1 MRIVIPARLKST
13 RVHHKM
19 MKDIDG
25 MTLIERTVSQCQKTG
40 LDTLVVTD
48 SQEIADLFDNA
59 IVTGP
64 CESGTARIASVIDQI
79 TDNYI
84 INVQGDQ
91 PFIDPDAII
100 EMANFLNAELP
111 DVATPVTECLD
122 INDPSKVKVVVSN
135 SGIALY
141 FSRQPQPESYQH
153 IGIYGYH
160 RSILENLGSLEESP
174 HEQVESLEQLK
185 FLDND
190 IAIHTYW
197 TDHQHFAVDT
207 PQDLQDAIKYAREH
221 R

>member
-1 MRIVIPARLKST
+1 
-13 RVHHKM
+13 M

-48 SQEIADLFDNA
+48 NQNIADLFGDA

-79 TDNYI
+79 TDKYI

-91 PFIDPDAII
+91 PFINPDAIL
-100 EMANFLNAELP
+100 EMANFLDTEQP
-111 DVATPVTECLD
+111 TVATPVTECLD
-122 INDPSKVKVVVSN
+122 LEDPSKVKVVVSN
-135 SGIALY
+135 TGRALY
-141 FSRQPQPESYQH
+141 FSRQPLPESYQH

-160 RSILENLGSLEESP
+160 RSILEQFDSLEESP
-174 HEQVESLEQLK
+174 HEGAESLEQLK

-197 TDHQHFAVDT
+197 TEHQHFAVDT
-207 PQDLQDAIKYAREH
+207 PQDLQDAVKYAREH